1 MQQIIK
7 RVPIP
12 TAGVALGLAALGNLL
27 SPIDEILRLVCGT
40 LSVLLVVLL
49 LAKTAMFPKMIKAD
63 FENPVFASVSA
74 TLAMALMQLSGYVA
88 NISMKVA
95 CGIWIT
101 ALAGHIVLIIWFSL
115 RHVRKFQL
123 DQVFPTYFVCY
134 VGIIV
139 ASVTSPIFGF
149 EAFGQIIF
157 WIGFLFYIP
166 LLAIITVRCIKHPMP
181 DQARP
186 LLCIYS
192 APASLSIVGYL
203 SVVPNPSPLFVAILL
218 ICGQMFFVLV
228 VAKLPRLLAT
238 GFFPSYAAMT
248 FPFVIT
254 ATALVQSV
262 GFFGFSSLQ
271 FYGIF
276 EMIMTAEVAFAA
288 AMVLFVLA
296 KYIQFLFAPAL
307 EDKLADKSEQESK
320 ATAVEQGW
328 ARPSEAE

>member
-27 SPIDEILRLVCGT
+27 SPLDERIRLICGI
-40 LSVLLVVLL
+40 LSVFMVSLL
-49 LAKTAMFPKMIKAD
+49 LAKTAMFPKMMKAD

-74 TLAMALMQLSGYVA
+74 TFAMALMQLSGYVA

-101 ALAGHIVLIIWFSL
+101 ALAGHIALIIWFSL

-166 LLAIITVRCIKHPMP
+166 LLAVITARCIKHPMP

-192 APASLSIVGYL
+192 APASLSLVGYL
-203 SVVPNPSPLFVAILL
+203 TVIPDPNPLFVAILL
-218 ICGQMFFVLV
+218 ICGQVFFILV
-228 VAKLPRLLAT
+228 IAKLPRLIST

-254 ATALVQSV
+254 ATALVDSV
-262 GFFGFSSLQ
+262 GFFGFSSLP
-271 FYGIF
+271 FYGVF
-276 EMIMTAEVAFAA
+276 EAIMVIEVAFSAI
-288 AMVLFVLA
+288 MVMFVLI
-296 KYIQFLFAPAL
+296 KYIQFLLAPM
-307 EDKLADKSEQESK
+307 LASKQADEGEQDVK
-320 ATAVEQGW
+320 AAAVE
-328 ARPSEAE
+328 